1 MGRTEIAYSVWRLF
15 YGLADQGS
23 GSMLRHAMYLFC
35 KSPYWFRRP
44 QSLLFH
50 WCRWLCPRRNSGP
63 GREADY
69 SPPFNP
75 TVKNKRR
82 YTSASPICLHCV
94 RRDQSISF
102 IQKGGHTENRR
113 INRNTSVFMSSHI
126 ILSPF
131 HTLAFHSR
139 VFFFGKVEKKY
150 TLEISG
156 QCACAC
162 LHFLMIWISQKFV
175 VPGQV
180 KPYSVIS
187 CKGW

>member
-126 ILSPF
+126 ILSLF

-139 VFFFGKVEKKY
+139 VFFFFER
-150 TLEISG
+150 
-156 QCACAC
+156 
-162 LHFLMIWISQKFV
+162 
-175 VPGQV
+175 
-180 KPYSVIS
+180 
-187 CKGW
+187 